1 MARPRKAGQNPLQ
14 YGHSVSAARGESARA
29 KPRKALEPQLCC
41 IPTFVGEEGNFVSK
55 LRELL
60 SARAKTHADMV
71 VLLNGFQSPDV
82 RKKTDAM
89 LAEIETQTADI
100 DRINRADAVTAH
112 IEGRSNASRPANGS
126 VASGEASS
134 RAKEYREAF
143 VEYLRMG
150 ESGKSFAL
158 VDGGCSAD
166 SLTRL
171 QEVRKKIT
179 DAPVEQRD
187 QLAGQQAVTFTE
199 GSVGGYF
206 VPAGFVY
213 DIETATKYYADLMNV
228 VGVLRTKTGAVM
240 PYPTANDTEQAWHIL
255 GESSQITDQGSS
267 QNYPTV
273 GTPPST
279 DAGNVLLNNVQ
290 FNAWKGSTGLIRVS
304 LELLQDSAFELEP
317 FLVERFAERL
327 GRGYEAYLTN
337 GTGSSQPTGFLP
349 AIVNSGAVPVAA
361 AGSRA
366 NDGVSTNTGVN
377 SIGYPDLVN
386 LIHSV
391 DPTYRRNAKF
401 QFHDLT
407 LAHLKTRLD
416 LFGRPLWVPSVQV
429 GEPDRLCG
437 YAYAINQSMPQI
449 GPSNTV
455 VAFGAWSK
463 FIVRQVKD
471 LQILRLDERFAD
483 YGEVAFVG
491 FSRIDSKLVDAGTHP
506 LNTLHMSS

>member
-1 MARPRKAGQNPLQ
+1 M
-14 YGHSVSAARGESARA
+14 
-29 KPRKALEPQLCC
+29 
-41 IPTFVGEEGNFVSK
+41 SK

-60 SARAKTHADMV
+60 SARAKVHADMV
-71 VLLNGFQSPDV
+71 ELLNGFQSPDV
-82 RKKTDAM
+82 RSKTDKM
-89 LAEIETQTADI
+89 LAEIETMSADI
-100 DRINRADAVTAH
+100 DRINRADQITAH
-112 IEGRSNASRPANGS
+112 IEGRSNSLRPSGGS

-143 VEYLRMG
+143 VEYLRCG
-150 ESGKSFAL
+150 ESGKSIAL

-171 QEVRKKIT
+171 QEVRKKI
-179 DAPVEQRD
+179 DAAPVEKRD
-187 QLAGQQAVTFTE
+187 QFAGQQSVSFTE

-213 DIETATKYYADLMNV
+213 DIETATKYYADLLNV

-255 GESSQITDQGSS
+255 GESSQITDQGIG
-267 QNYPTV
+267 QNYPNV
-273 GTPPST
+273 GTPPSM
-279 DAGNVLLNNVQ
+279 DAGDVLLNNVQ
-290 FNAWKGSTGLIRVS
+290 FQAFKGSTGLIRVS
-304 LELLQDSAFELEP
+304 LELIQDSAFDLEP

-337 GTGSSQPTGFLP
+337 GNGVNQPTGLLP
-349 AIVNSGAVPVAA
+349 AIINSGAVPVTA
-361 AGSRA
+361 AGSKA

-401 QFHDLT
+401 MFHDLT
-407 LAHLKTRLD
+407 LAHLKTRVD
-416 LFGRPLWVPSVQV
+416 LFGRPLWVPSVRE

-437 YAYAINQSMPQI
+437 YQYAINQSMPQI
-449 GPSNTV
+449 APSNTV

-483 YGEVAFVG
+483 YGEIAFVG

-506 LNTLHMSS
+506 LNTLQMHS